1 MAINIPIFSS
11 LNTKGF
17 DRAKKEFQSLEGFG
31 KKAGFIVKQA
41 FLPLAAV
48 GTGVAAFGYKAAQA
62 ASDLN
67 EELSKSK
74 QIFGTASNEIELF
87 ASTAARSL
95 GQSKQEAVAAA
106 STFGIM
112 GKAAGLTGT
121 DLSQFSTRLVTLTSD
136 LASFNNAKPAEVVD
150 ALGAALRGE
159 AEPMRRFGVL
169 LNDAALKAEAMA
181 MGIYNGKGPLEQ
193 QAKILAANSL
203 ILKQTSDA
211 QGDFARTADGAA
223 NQQRILNASM
233 KDLTAEIGKAF
244 LPALQNILRF
254 TASVALA
261 FSEDGLGGAIKELRR
276 QLQGLT
282 RDSDGTINGFGN
294 FVNALITVRNALA
307 HVLNMF
313 IRLYNV
319 LPFLDNI
326 GTIDMV
332 DQLGTSFA
340 DLYGALSKT
349 TLEMEKQAN
358 LQGFMGPVASRN
370 VQELTDYQAAY
381 REGLYETVDAEDEMG
396 KAAGGS
402 SKKLAAKKKST
413 DDARK
418 ALEEYRK
425 ALADAIE
432 GVRDQFSPA
441 LQSANEK
448 LTAAQN
454 LYNDFYKGIRQG
466 IAGIFDIGNAWRE
479 AADSE
484 GAKTFFG
491 VLADQADKARRLAAN
506 LKILI
511 ERGLDDPTVL
521 QTIIDQG
528 ADTGLAISQAIIDGG
543 ESGLKQLKGLA
554 TTASMAADEIAK
566 LSADKWFQSGV
577 DQAQAVVD
585 GVNSLIADTEFALK
599 FVADVTSIQQVASMF
614 ASNLALILGGQQ
626 QQTTPMFDPAG
637 FSAAAFMALGQPAGG
652 SGGTVRTS
660 SVNINVNGGDPNA
673 VVDALRRY
681 QFQNGS
687 VPVRSS

>member
-11 LNTKGF
+11 LDTKGF

-31 KKAGFIVKQA
+31 AKAGYIVKNA
-41 FLPLAAV
+41 MLPIAAAA
-48 GTGVAAFGYKAAQA
+48 GGVAAGLGLAAKAAAEDQQSMAQLEGQLRRSVGATQAQIDAVGQYVDKTQLALGVTDTMVRQGLGTLVRATRDTTKAQELMNLALDISAATGKDAESVAVALAKSYGGQLSALKKLGIPLDEATIKTKDFDKAQQQLADTFGGAAQA
-62 ASDLN
+62 NANTFSGRVQRLKLRF
-67 EELSKSK
+67 EEMV
-74 QIFGTASNEIELF
+74 
-87 ASTAARSL
+87 
-95 GQSKQEAVAAA
+95 EAV
-106 STFGIM
+106 GYKVLPI
-112 GKAAGLTGT
+112 LTNFVEKIT
-121 DLSQFSTRLVTLTSD
+121 DL
-136 LASFNNAKPAEVVD
+136 VD
-150 ALGAALRGE
+150 A
-159 AEPMRRFGVL
+159 FG
-169 LNDAALKAEAMA
+169 
-181 MGIYNGKGPLEQ
+181 
-193 QAKILAANSL
+193 
-203 ILKQTSDA
+203 
-211 QGDFARTADGAA
+211 
-223 NQQRILNASM
+223 
-233 KDLTAEIGKAF
+233 
-244 LPALQNILRF
+244 
-254 TASVALA
+254 
-261 FSEDGLGGAIKELRR
+261 EDGIGGAIRVFR
-276 QLQGLT
+276 GQLQGLA
-282 RDSDGTINGFGN
+282 RSADGTVNGFGN

-381 REGLYETVDAEDEMG
+381 REGLYETTDAEEEMG

-543 ESGLKQLKGLA
+543 ETGLKQLKGLA

-577 DQAQAVVD
+577 DQAQKIVD
-585 GVNSLIADTEFALK
+585 GINSVIADTEFALK
-599 FVADVTSIQQVASMF
+599 FVATIAGAQEVGAATSQ
-614 ASNLALILGGQQ
+614 NLAAVLGGG
-626 QQTTPMFDPAG
+626 TATPIFDPAS
-637 FSAAAFMALGQPAGG
+637 FSSAAFAALGQPATAAAAGRAQP
-652 SGGTVRTS
+652 T

-681 QFQNGS
+681 MQVNGS
-687 VPVRSS
+687 VPIITSN